1 MCEIPRQIYT
11 ILNHLWIITITKWLK
26 NSLWLIVVDKLQG
39 QAYLLST
46 EAAANDSVEMV
57 KAAKK

>member
-1 MCEIPRQIYT
+1 MKR
-11 ILNHLWIITITKWLK
+11 LK
-26 NSLWLIVVDKLQG
+26 TSLWLIVVGKLQG
-39 QAYLLST
+39 QVYLLSS